1 MEYRMKSYLIA
12 GLLMAASTLAHAAG
26 EAITVYKDPNC
37 GCCGAW
43 VEHLREA
50 GYKVK
55 AVDSDDMAAVKKR
68 LGVPENL
75 ESCHTGV
82 VDASGQVVE
91 GHVPATALAK
101 LIAAPAVKGVA
112 VPGMPANSPGMGKMN
127 GKLVTVDFAGKQFS
141 KD

>member
-1 MEYRMKSYLIA
+1 MKSYLIA

-127 GKLVTVDFAGKQFS
+127 GELVTVDFAGKQFS

>member
-1 MEYRMKSYLIA
+1 MKSYLIA

>member
-1 MEYRMKSYLIA
+1 MKRFLIA
-12 GLLMAASTLAHAAG
+12 GLLMAAATLAHAAG
-26 EAITVYKDPNC
+26 EAITVYKDPTC

-91 GHVPATALAK
+91 GHVPATALAR
-101 LIAAPAVKGVA
+101 LIATPAVKGVA

-127 GKLVTVDFAGKQFS
+127 GNLVTVDFAGKQFS